1 MLSDTHPDAEK
12 VQIDLI
18 RKASVAKRISMMRS
32 LTSMLVKL
40 SRRGIARLNP
50 NFDSQ
55 EVNLLWVEINY
66 GKPLAEELRIYLKKA
81 THES

>member
-1 MLSDTHPDAEK
+1 MLSDTRPDAER
-12 VQIDLI
+12 VQLDLI

-32 LTSMLVKL
+32 LTSMLIKL
-40 SRRGIARLNP
+40 SRRSIARLNP

-66 GKPLAEELRIYLKKA
+66 GKQLAEELRIYLKKA
-81 THES
+81 KHES